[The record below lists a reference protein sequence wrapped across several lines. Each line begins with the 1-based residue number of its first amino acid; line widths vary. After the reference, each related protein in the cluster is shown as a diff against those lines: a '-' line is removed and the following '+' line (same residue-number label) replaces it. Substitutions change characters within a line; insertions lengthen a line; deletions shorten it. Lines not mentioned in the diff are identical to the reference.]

1 MLLSLSYMLLIG
13 LTLGA
18 LFKKIKLP
26 SLLGMLITGI
36 ILGPNLLNLIDDSIL
51 DISSPL
57 RKIALI
63 IILTRAGLN
72 LNLKELKRVGRPAIL
87 MSFIP
92 ATFEIVFVTL
102 FAVYMLKFSVI
113 DGMLLG
119 SVLTAVS
126 PAVIVPKMLE
136 LIENKYGT
144 KKYIP
149 QMIMASSSVDDILV
163 LIVFSIALSLS
174 LTGEITTSTFLSIPI
189 ILFLGIFAGF
199 ALGYFL
205 TVIFKKFHM
214 RDTSKVIILLSIS
227 FILVSI
233 EDSGIIPF
241 SGLLAIITMN
251 IYIKNFYEILSTRLS
266 AKFSRLWVFAE
277 IILFVLVGVV
287 VDLNTLKIAGIT
299 SVILIIL
306 VMILRIISVSI
317 CLINTNFNYKER
329 FFCAI
334 SYIPKATVQAGIG
347 AIPLSEGIKTGNYIL
362 VTAVLAIL
370 ITASIGAILMD
381 MFYIE
386 CLEKD

>member
-362 VTAVLAIL
+362 VTAVLSIL